1 MSANVTAIQSAID
14 HTSPAIRTVRK
25 SRNVGQNM
33 GYAAYKKKKKKKAR
47 VKKRYYPKED
57 KIHHNLIVHNIVIA
71 CIMESSCAV

>member
-25 SRNVGQNM
+25 SRNVGQNN
-33 GYAAYKKKKKKKAR
+33 GVCSLKKKKAR
-47 VKKRYYPKED
+47 AKKRYYPKED
-57 KIHHNLIVHNIVIA
+57 KIHYNLIVHNIVIT